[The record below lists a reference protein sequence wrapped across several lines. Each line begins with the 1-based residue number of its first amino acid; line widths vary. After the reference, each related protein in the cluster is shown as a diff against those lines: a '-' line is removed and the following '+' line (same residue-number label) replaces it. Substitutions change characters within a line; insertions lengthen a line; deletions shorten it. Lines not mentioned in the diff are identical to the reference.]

1 VEVRTHVDPGDVR
14 HAVAVL
20 NDLIQLEYDTMA
32 AYRAAIDRIDSM
44 LVRRELAQFFADHE
58 AHTRTLTT
66 CVERYGGRAKTGGD
80 LKQLWTRGRVI
91 LADLAGDDAVLTA
104 LKRLES
110 NVHRAYE
117 RAQSELR
124 YVGDPPLAAAFDG
137 ALAEEDHHVLW
148 LVHAVDGPVKPA

>member
-1 VEVRTHVDPGDVR
+1 VESGDGR

-20 NDLIQLEYDTMA
+20 NDLITLEYDTMA
-32 AYRAAIDRIDSM
+32 AYRAAIDRIDS
-44 LVRRELAQFFADHE
+44 LVVRRELAQFFADHE
-58 AHTRTLTT
+58 AHTRTLST

-91 LADLAGDDAVLTA
+91 LADLAGDDAVLAA

-110 NVHRAYE
+110 DVHRAYE
-117 RAQSELR
+117 RAQTELR
-124 YVGDPPLAAAFDG
+124 NVGDPPLAAAFDA
-137 ALAEEDHHVLW
+137 ALAQEDHHVLW